1 MILMEFTRP
10 VRVTDISIFSAAIN
24 ISISEESS
32 QKVTQVN
39 GWYILENPEFS
50 RYLGIVTGLNQTEKD
65 YSRTEVIVE
74 MHKPAGIKDESG
86 VEIESNVG

>member
-1 MILMEFTRP
+1 MEFTRP
-10 VRVTDISIFSAAIN
+10 VRVTDISIFSEAIN
-24 ISISEESS
+24 ISISEKPS

-39 GWYILENPEFS
+39 GWYIFENPEFS

-86 VEIESNVG
+86 VEIESNLG

>member
-10 VRVTDISIFSAAIN
+10 VRVMDASKFSATVN
-24 ISISEESS
+24 ISITENHS

-39 GWYILENPEFS
+39 GWYILENLEFS
-50 RYLGIVTGLNQTEKD
+50 RYIGVVTGLNQTEKD
-65 YSRTEVIVE
+65 YSRTIVIVE

-86 VEIESNVG
+86 DEIESNVG